1 MTKVCSFIF
10 IIVLYTVNVYATKVA
25 VIDINFLIDNSNQFN
40 EILKKINSSQ
50 IQAKENFQNTEQNLL
65 KIKSELEESKLILSN
80 EEFNLKK
87 EEYYK
92 EVAKFEDNVSK
103 FNNHYENEI
112 INIKNIIFARIT
124 ELIQGYASENGI
136 ELIIDKNQ
144 YLIAADTININEIIF
159 EKLNKAKMELNF
171 AIYEN

>member
-1 MTKVCSFIF
+1 MIKICSFL
-10 IIVLYTVNVYATKVA
+10 IVFFLYTTSACATKVA
-25 VIDINFLIDNSNQFN
+25 VIDINYLIDNSIHFN
-40 EILKKINSSQ
+40 EISKKINSSQ

-80 EEFNLKK
+80 DEFNLKK

-92 EVAKFEDNVSK
+92 EVSKFEENVLN

-112 INIKNIIFARIT
+112 IKIKNIIFARIT
-124 ELIQGYASENGI
+124 ELVQDYASENGI

-144 YLIAADTININEIIF
+144 YLIAADTININEVIF
-159 EKLNKAKMELNF
+159 EKLNKFKMELNF

>member
-1 MTKVCSFIF
+1 MTRICSFIF
-10 IIVLYTVNVYATKVA
+10 IILFFTVNVYATKVA

-50 IQAKENFQNTEQNLL
+50 IQAKENFQNMEQNLL

-80 EEFNLKK
+80 DEFNLKK

-92 EVAKFEDNVSK
+92 KVSKFEENVSN

-112 INIKNIIFARIT
+112 IKIKNIIFAKIS
-124 ELIQGYASENGI
+124 ELVQEHASKNGI
-136 ELIIDKNQ
+136 ELIIEKNQ
-144 YLIAADTININEIIF
+144 YLIAADTININDVIF
-159 EKLNKAKMELNF
+159 EKLNKLKMDLNF
-171 AIYEN
+171 LIYEN

>member
-1 MTKVCSFIF
+1 MIKIYSFIF
-10 IIVLYTVNVYATKVA
+10 IFFLYTANVYATKVA
-25 VIDINFLIDNSNQFN
+25 VIDINYLIDNSIHFN
-40 EILKKINSSQ
+40 EISKKINSSQ

-80 EEFNLKK
+80 DEFNLKK
-87 EEYYK
+87 EEYYI
-92 EVAKFEDNVSK
+92 EVSKFEENVSK

-112 INIKNIIFARIT
+112 IKIKNIIFARIT
-124 ELIQGYASENGI
+124 ELVQDHASENGI
-136 ELIIDKNQ
+136 ELIIEKNQ

-159 EKLNKAKMELNF
+159 EKLNKSKMELNF

>member
-1 MTKVCSFIF
+1 MYS
-10 IIVLYTVNVYATKVA
+10 TKVA
-25 VIDINFLIDNSNQFN
+25 VIDINFLIDNS
-40 EILKKINSSQ
+40 IHLKKISNQINSSQ
-50 IQAKENFQNTEQNLL
+50 TQAKENFQNTEQNLL
-65 KIKSELEESKLILSN
+65 KIKSELEESKLILSDD
-80 EEFNLKK
+80 EFNLKK

-92 EVAKFEDNVSK
+92 EVSIFEENVSK

-112 INIKNIIFARIT
+112 IKIKNIIFARIT
-124 ELIQGYASENGI
+124 ELVQDYASENGI

>member
-1 MTKVCSFIF
+1 MIKISSLIFIF
-10 IIVLYTVNVYATKVA
+10 FLYTTYANATKVA
-25 VIDINFLIDNSNQFN
+25 VIDINFLIDNSIHFN
-40 EILKKINSSQ
+40 EISKKINSTQ

-65 KIKSELEESKLILSN
+65 KIKSELEDSKLILSN
-80 EEFNLKK
+80 DEFNLKK

-92 EVAKFEDNVSK
+92 EVSKFEENVSK

-112 INIKNIIFARIT
+112 IKIKNIIFARIT
-124 ELIQGYASENGI
+124 ELVQDYASENGI

-159 EKLNKAKMELNF
+159 EKLNKLKMELNF
-171 AIYEN
+171 TIYEN

>member
-1 MTKVCSFIF
+1 MYS
-10 IIVLYTVNVYATKVA
+10 TKVA
-25 VIDINFLIDNSNQFN
+25 VIDINFLIDNS
-40 EILKKINSSQ
+40 IHLKKISNQINSSQ
-50 IQAKENFQNTEQNLL
+50 TQAKENFQNTEQNLL
-65 KIKSELEESKLILSN
+65 KIKSELEESKLILSDD
-80 EEFNLKK
+80 EFNLKK

-92 EVAKFEDNVSK
+92 EVSIFEENVSK

-112 INIKNIIFARIT
+112 IKIKNIIFARIT
-124 ELIQGYASENGI
+124 ELVQDYASENGI

-159 EKLNKAKMELNF
+159 EKLNKSKMELNF

>member
-1 MTKVCSFIF
+1 MIKICSFLIIF
-10 IIVLYTVNVYATKVA
+10 SLYSSSVYSTKVA
-25 VIDINFLIDNSNQFN
+25 VIDINFLIDNSIHFN
-40 EILKKINSSQ
+40 EISKKINSTQ

-65 KIKSELEESKLILSN
+65 KIKSELEDSKLILSN

-92 EVAKFEDNVSK
+92 DVAKFEDNVSK

-112 INIKNIIFARIT
+112 IKIKNIIFARIT
-124 ELIQGYASENGI
+124 ELVQDYASENGI
-136 ELIIDKNQ
+136 ELIIEKNQ
-144 YLIAADTININEIIF
+144 YLIAADTININEVIF
-159 EKLNKAKMELNF
+159 EKLNKSKMELDF

>member
-1 MTKVCSFIF
+1 MKFQR
-10 IIVLYTVNVYATKVA
+10 K
-25 VIDINFLIDNSNQFN
+25 LI
-40 EILKKINSSQ
+40 ILKLKQKKIFKILNK
-50 IQAKENFQNTEQNLL
+50 IFL

-80 EEFNLKK
+80 DEFNLKK

-92 EVAKFEDNVSK
+92 EVSKFEESVSK

-112 INIKNIIFARIT
+112 IKIKNIIFGRIT
-124 ELIQGYASENGI
+124 ELVQDHASKNGI
-136 ELIIDKNQ
+136 ELIIEKNQ

-159 EKLNKAKMELNF
+159 EKLNKSKIELNF

>member
-1 MTKVCSFIF
+1 M
-10 IIVLYTVNVYATKVA
+10 YATKVA
-25 VIDINFLIDNSNQFN
+25 VIDINYLIDNSIHFN
-40 EILKKINSSQ
+40 EISKKINSTQ

-80 EEFNLKK
+80 DEFNLKK

-92 EVAKFEDNVSK
+92 EVSKFEENVSK

-112 INIKNIIFARIT
+112 IKIKNIIFAKIT
-124 ELIQGYASENGI
+124 ELVQEYASENGI

-144 YLIAADTININEIIF
+144 YLIAADKININEVIF
-159 EKLNKAKMELNF
+159 EKLNKLKIELNF
-171 AIYEN
+171 KIYEN